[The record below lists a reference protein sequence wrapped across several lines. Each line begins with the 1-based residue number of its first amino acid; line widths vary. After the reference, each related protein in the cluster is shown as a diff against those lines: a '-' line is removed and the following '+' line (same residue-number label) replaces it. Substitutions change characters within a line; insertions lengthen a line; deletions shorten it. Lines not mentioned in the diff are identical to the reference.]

1 MVRYS
6 HAATRTRSQSTWRR
20 RAERV
25 SLAFGAS
32 WFLTFAGALLIVA
45 PSAAD
50 TVGPLPGPALA
61 GLLLATG
68 LLPPALVFAA
78 ARTAA
83 WAFSSL
89 RSFGNGSRPLH
100 IDEKSPG

>member
-6 HAATRTRSQSTWRR
+6 NTAKRTRSESFWRR

-32 WFLTFAGALLIVA
+32 WFLAFAGALLIIA

-50 TVGPLPGPALA
+50 GAGSLPGPLLA

-78 ARTAA
+78 ARAVV
-83 WAFSSL
+83 WVLSSL
-89 RSFGNGSRPLH
+89 PSFRNEGGPLH
-100 IDEKSPG
+100 AHEKGPH